1 VVTLKEKCSSQLLA
15 EQYNAKKCGVKEI
28 VKIFLLS
35 SCIATG
41 NGFASDAENL
51 EFGGTLIEP
60 PPCNLSAEG
69 TIKVNFGDKV
79 GVKKVASGVYRQ
91 PIPISLHCEQDS
103 SHSAWQLMISV
114 SGNPAS
120 FDTDNATVVTSEREA
135 LGVKLYADGKPFELD
150 SPVKVNGNTLPSLE
164 AVLVQKEG
172 ETLNEGEFTAHATL
186 RVAYE

>member
-1 VVTLKEKCSSQLLA
+1 MIAHVRYKNYLA
-15 EQYNAKKCGVKEI
+15 EKNRCYLSVRRIMAGA
-28 VKIFLLS
+28 LLMVLLITS
-35 SCIATG
+35 GYSG
-41 NGFASDAENL
+41 AEDVANL
-51 EFGGTLIEP
+51 EFRGSLIEP
-60 PPCNLSAEG
+60 PPCNLNEED
-69 TIKVNFGDKV
+69 TVKVNFGNKV
-79 GVKKVASGVYRQ
+79 GVKRVASGNYRE
-91 PIPISLHCEQDS
+91 PIPLTLLSES
-103 SHSAWQLMISV
+103 SDNISAWQLTLSV

-120 FDTDNATVVTSEREA
+120 FDPDNATVVTSEREA